1 MTKPATADQ
10 INEQVSR
17 LKTEPI
23 SQRELDRQQALFT
36 CPQEAKVLKFYAER
50 ARAEEIRR
58 IQSQYFNGSFRNLW
72 D

>member
-1 MTKPATADQ
+1 MTTTADQ
-10 INEQVSR
+10 INEQVQR

-23 SQRELDRQQALFT
+23 SQRELDQQQALFT
-36 CPQEAKVLKFYAER
+36 RTQDVKVLKFYAER

-58 IQSQYFNGSFRNLW
+58 IQSQHFNGSFRNLW